1 MKTVWGAIALVLLAP
16 ISLPAQTAHLR
27 QAKAAASKTVQR
39 ANERAASASDSGK
52 ARGAALGQG
61 VLSDSGSGGRAQVAA
76 GSAAIETA
84 APLLEREVFRYE
96 RGGRR
101 DPFLSLISSGDLR
114 PMLTDLQLTTVL
126 YDPAGRSVAVLR
138 DLSTKEQYR
147 VRVGQTLGRMRVAR
161 IDAKSIT
168 FTIEEYGYSRQE
180 TLRLADPNKESS
192 Q

>member
-1 MKTVWGAIALVLLAP
+1 MKTVSGAIALVLLAGL
-16 ISLPAQTAHLR
+16 SLPAQSTHLR
-27 QAKAAASKTVQR
+27 QAKAAAAKTAQR
-39 ANERAASASDSGK
+39 ASERAVSTSDSVK
-52 ARGAALGQG
+52 ARGGAAGQS
-61 VLSDSGSGGRAQVAA
+61 VLSDSASGGKAQVAA
-76 GSAAIETA
+76 GSAAVEA
-84 APLLEREVFRYE
+84 AVPLLEREVFRYE
-96 RGGRR
+96 RSGRR
-101 DPFLSLISSGDLR
+101 DPFLSLINSGDLR

-147 VRVGQTLGRMRVAR
+147 VRIGQTLGRMRVAR

>member
-1 MKTVWGAIALVLLAP
+1 MKTVSGAIALVLVAVL
-16 ISLPAQTAHLR
+16 SLPAQTAHLR
-27 QAKAAASKTVQR
+27 QARAAASK
-39 ANERAASASDSGK
+39 AAERASERVASTSDSVK
-52 ARGAALGQG
+52 ASGAAVGQVMPG
-61 VLSDSGSGGRAQVAA
+61 DSGSGKAQVAA
-76 GSAAIETA
+76 GSAAVETA

-147 VRVGQTLGRMRVAR
+147 VRVGQTLGRMRVTR

>member
-1 MKTVWGAIALVLLAP
+1 MKTVSGAIALVLLAA

-27 QAKAAASKTVQR
+27 QAKAAASKTVER
-39 ANERAASASDSGK
+39 ANERMASASDSGK
-52 ARGAALGQG
+52 ARGAAGQS
-61 VLSDSGSGGRAQVAA
+61 VHSDSASGGKAQVAA

-96 RGGRR
+96 RSGRR

-114 PMLTDLQLTTVL
+114 PMLADLQLTTVL